1 MAAAEEAAPIRREW
15 EDKCIAPVVA
25 EVRNLFMSPRVRK
38 EPLRNMKRGEEVG
51 KERVQIYWER
61 ARMGHKR
68 EPLADM
74 RRVTPTRKGS
84 VFDDLMRR
92 AALEEVRVRSEC
104 NKVVFG
110 SYLDFVGDV
119 YSETRRKP
127 KKAVRRAAH
136 IISLSL

>member
-38 EPLRNMKRGEEVG
+38 EPLRNMKRGEEVR
-51 KERVQIYWER
+51 KERVRRCWER

-74 RRVTPTRKGS
+74 RMFRV
-84 VFDDLMRR
+84 
-92 AALEEVRVRSEC
+92 ALEEVRARSEC
-104 NKVVFG
+104 NKVAFG
-110 SYLDFVGDV
+110 SYLDFVGEV
-119 YSETRRKP
+119 YSETWRKP
-127 KKAVRRAAH
+127 KKAVRRADH
-136 IISLSL
+136 IIILSL